1 MKTHHEIIIFEH
13 VFFNYSNIAV
23 LEDIDLSI
31 FSDDMVAVIG
41 PNGGG
46 KTTLLRLMLGLIKP
60 SSGNIRLFGRDPEK
74 SRHLTGY
81 LPQQQNFDHS
91 FPLNVYEAV
100 LMGRYRGIGK
110 RLNKTD
116 KKFAMDALETVG
128 MAHMAQRHISM
139 LSGGQIQ
146 RVMIARAIVGGPE
159 ILLLDEPLSGV
170 DTEAQKSF
178 YDLILKLSKNI
189 AIVFVTHDVGVISQY
204 FEKVI
209 CLNRKLF
216 YHGPKE
222 GSIGRLEDAY
232 GCPVEV
238 LAHGIPH
245 RVLKEH

>member
-1 MKTHHEIIIFEH
+1 MKTSHEIIIFDH
-13 VFFNYSNIAV
+13 VFFNYGSIVV
-23 LEDIDLSI
+23 LEDIDFSI
-31 FSDDMVAVIG
+31 LSDDMIAVIG

-46 KTTLLRLMLGLIKP
+46 KTTLLRLILGLIKP
-60 SSGNIRLFGRDPEK
+60 SRGNIRLFGRDPEK

-91 FPLNVYEAV
+91 FPLNVYETV

-110 RLNKTD
+110 RLNKAD
-116 KKFAMDALETVG
+116 EKSAMDALETVG
-128 MAHMAQRHISM
+128 MAHMSQRHISM

-146 RVMIARAIVGGPE
+146 RIMIARAIVGGPE